1 MTDAEI
7 RSWLRNY
14 FEEEF
19 DITELK
25 DEDEFINDLGLSS
38 LEVFTLLADM
48 ECEFDVKI
56 SEKLIRQMVT
66 VQDMCTIVEQ
76 LILSKG

>member
-66 VQDMCTIVEQ
+66 VRDMREIVER
-76 LILSKG
+76 LIGHE